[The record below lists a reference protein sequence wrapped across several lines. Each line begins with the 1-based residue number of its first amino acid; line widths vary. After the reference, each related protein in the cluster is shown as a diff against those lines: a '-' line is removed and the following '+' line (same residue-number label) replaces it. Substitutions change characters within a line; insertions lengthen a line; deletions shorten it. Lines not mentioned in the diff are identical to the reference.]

1 MLRPVM
7 SGAAL
12 QGSWRGKDA
21 LWIAM
26 EYCGGGSVSDLMQAS
41 DAPLEED
48 MIAYICTQTL
58 AGLTYLHSIGK
69 VGTLWQ
75 THHMQHALA
84 TLPERMG
91 ILTAGQES

>member
-1 MLRPVM
+1 
-7 SGAAL
+7 
-12 QGSWRGKDA
+12 
-21 LWIAM
+21 M

-69 VGTLWQ
+69 VGTLW
-75 THHMQHALA
+75 
-84 TLPERMG
+84 G
-91 ILTAGQES
+91 ISTCSMHWPHCLSAWAS